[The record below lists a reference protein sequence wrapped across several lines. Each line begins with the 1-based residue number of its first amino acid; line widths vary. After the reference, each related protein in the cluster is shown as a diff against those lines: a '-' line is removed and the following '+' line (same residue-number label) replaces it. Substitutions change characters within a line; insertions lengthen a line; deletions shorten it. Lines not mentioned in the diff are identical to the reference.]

1 MHRLYQLAVRLSD
14 LINVQILGFNRMNP
28 MFVMNLEKQMNSRD
42 TSSERHSLI
51 EDIMRNGLL
60 LAVQKKRRTVEKR
73 LIRRFGVEGY
83 EDTSRMIRPK
93 HNVIVCDQCGHYH
106 ELHTICGHCY
116 ERVKEESNL
125 ILEQI
130 KKCFVYSEPIEE
142 EVRIRYKNESQSDDS
157 GSEVKRRRVVE
168 MDRQRP
174 EWFSDNLLSKSV
186 GNKWVE
192 RNPIV
197 REEEPKVLTKD

>member
-60 LAVQKKRRTVEKR
+60 LAVPKKRRTVEKR

-130 KKCFVYSEPIEE
+130 KKSFVYSEPIEE